1 MSCDRHGAPCDP
13 LSPVGPCSI
22 IQWLPW
28 SFSFLCS
35 GFLFVDQSCSS
46 LEGFPYSRLFL
57 TRIPVPAHS
66 MLPVFCS
73 RNIFVIEAIDE
84 DLKEIGAK
92 KKTSSYESK
101 MRPYKIRARTR
112 KCTIHDIFRNIKFG
126 NVHN

>member
-35 GFLFVDQSCSS
+35 CFLFVDQSCSS

-73 RNIFVIEAIDE
+73 LSLRQLKRILRRLGLKRRPPAMNRRCAHTKYAHVHENVPFMTSLEISSLEMYIIE
-84 DLKEIGAK
+84 LG
-92 KKTSSYESK
+92 
-101 MRPYKIRARTR
+101 
-112 KCTIHDIFRNIKFG
+112 
-126 NVHN
+126 